1 MRMKRVRVLLAD
13 RHTVF
18 TDCLAHVLQPE
29 FEVVGVVSD
38 GTAMVEMAKQHKPDV
53 IIADTSMPQLS
64 GIDAARIVRKELRST
79 KILFLTMHSEHFLVE
94 QAFRAGAHGFVL
106 KASGAHEFLDA
117 LRIVARGETYITP
130 ALSGDV
136 ISTLTT
142 IGPQE
147 RQSDEP
153 LTLRQR
159 QLLQLVAEGKT
170 MKEAATLMHI
180 STRTAESHKYEI
192 MRWLGVETTAKLIR
206 HAVELKLV

>member
-1 MRMKRVRVLLAD
+1 MKRLRVLLAD

-18 TDCLAHVLQPE
+18 TDCLANLLQPE
-29 FEVVGVVSD
+29 FEVVGVASD
-38 GTAMVEMAKQHKPDV
+38 GTAMVEMAKQRKPDV
-53 IIADTSMPQLS
+53 IVADTSMPQLS

-79 KILFLTMHSEHFLVE
+79 RILFLTMHSEHFLVE
-94 QAFRAGAHGFVL
+94 QAFRAGAHGFIL
-106 KASGAHEFLDA
+106 KASGAHEFLNA

-147 RQSDEP
+147 QQGDDP

-192 MRWLGVETTAKLIR
+192 MRRLGVETTAKLIR

>member
-1 MRMKRVRVLLAD
+1 
-13 RHTVF
+13 
-18 TDCLAHVLQPE
+18 
-29 FEVVGVVSD
+29 
-38 GTAMVEMAKQHKPDV
+38 
-53 IIADTSMPQLS
+53 MPQLS

-79 KILFLTMHSEHFLVE
+79 KILFLTMHSDHFLVE
-94 QAFRAGAHGFVL
+94 QALRAGAHGFVL

-192 MRWLGVETTAKLIR
+192 MRRLGVETTAKLIR

>member
-1 MRMKRVRVLLAD
+1 MKRTTVLLAD
-13 RHTVF
+13 HHSVL

-29 FEVVGVVSD
+29 FEVVGVACD
-38 GTAMVEMAKQHKPDV
+38 GTAMVEMAKQHRPDV
-53 IIADTSMPQLS
+53 IVADTSMPRLN

-79 KILFLTMHSEHFLVE
+79 RILFLTMHSDHFLVE
-94 QAFRAGAHGFVL
+94 QALRAGAQGFIL
-106 KASGAHEFLDA
+106 KASGAQEFLKA
-117 LRIVARGETYITP
+117 LRAVARGETYITP
-130 ALSGDV
+130 ALAGDL

-142 IGPQE
+142 IGLRE
-147 RQSDEP
+147 RQGDEP

-170 MKEAATLMHI
+170 MKEAAALMDI

-192 MRWLGVETTAKLIR
+192 MRRLGLGTTANLIR